1 MDKSG
6 RSIRECYH
14 CHLLKPTHGHG
25 YCSRCY
31 DGLRKNSS
39 FIPYNLRPNIP
50 KFTPCSVWDCNEQIR
65 IKIHVGLYAGKSYC
79 MKHGNAIKQYGEPLD
94 KINGRSGRWYFPE
107 PKEPYIPPKCD
118 IKHCN
123 SKTNRRI
130 KVGLY
135 AGKSYCQTHS
145 TNLFDLGAPI
155 DKRKSCSIDGI
166 WIFPEDG
173 VQTQKCSVKG
183 CGEITRSKIH
193 VGLYAGSYCDNH
205 GRIIKLYGEPITNGG
220 ILQGVWRFPE
230 SIVCSV
236 DWCNSYVIA
245 NGFCATHNQLNSIHG
260 NPEPH
265 NYQCCIEDCQNKTMF
280 MNDKTNGFCLKHKDL
295 DKICIV
301 QDCDKAMWV
310 GGRCQHHY
318 GMYKRYGSFMKMIP
332 FPEDMYCQV
341 QGCNSICM
349 NSGGVTGT
357 GRNKIG
363 YRFCRVHYSR
373 MDTNGITEL
382 LPLTVTRPMKIFEAQ
397 CNKYGITIDEKEK
410 KIGIYPVDYVIK
422 NIVVQIDGNFY
433 HANPKP
439 YSLFTN
445 VKAKRPTSFKGYKSN
460 DMIFNRTAK
469 EIWAKDKR
477 RDKVVREAGY
487 EVIRF
492 WESDIIMKP
501 EQCIKYLLSRLEF
514 TLRLYTRII

>member
-1 MDKSG
+1 MEQGNIEEAETHYKEAIVFGDPDNLAKVA
-6 RSIRECYH
+6 
-14 CHLLKPTHGHG
+14 LKELP
-25 YCSRCY
+25 
-31 DGLRKNSS
+31 
-39 FIPYNLRPNIP
+39 
-50 KFTPCSVWDCNEQIR
+50 
-65 IKIHVGLYAGKSYC
+65 
-79 MKHGNAIKQYGEPLD
+79 
-94 KINGRSGRWYFPE
+94 
-107 PKEPYIPPKCD
+107 
-118 IKHCN
+118 
-123 SKTNRRI
+123 SKTVEKPPVNPNEI
-130 KVGLY
+130 IL
-135 AGKSYCQTHS
+135 T
-145 TNLFDLGAPI
+145 
-155 DKRKSCSIDGI
+155 
-166 WIFPEDG
+166 PEDG
-173 VQTQKCSVKG
+173 LNRT
-183 CGEITRSKIH
+183 GEIF
-193 VGLYAGSYCDNH
+193 A
-205 GRIIKLYGEPITNGG
+205 
-220 ILQGVWRFPE
+220 
-230 SIVCSV
+230 
-236 DWCNSYVIA
+236 
-245 NGFCATHNQLNSIHG
+245 
-260 NPEPH
+260 
-265 NYQCCIEDCQNKTMF
+265 
-280 MNDKTNGFCLKHKDL
+280 
-295 DKICIV
+295 
-301 QDCDKAMWV
+301 
-310 GGRCQHHY
+310 HY

-363 YRFCRVHYSR
+363 YRFCSVHYSR

-445 VKAKRPTSFKGYKSN
+445 AKAKRPTSFKGYKSN

-469 EIWAKDKR
+469 EIWVKDKR

-501 EQCIKYLLSRLEF
+501 EQCMKYLLSRLAV
-514 TLRLYTRII
+514 YTIVI